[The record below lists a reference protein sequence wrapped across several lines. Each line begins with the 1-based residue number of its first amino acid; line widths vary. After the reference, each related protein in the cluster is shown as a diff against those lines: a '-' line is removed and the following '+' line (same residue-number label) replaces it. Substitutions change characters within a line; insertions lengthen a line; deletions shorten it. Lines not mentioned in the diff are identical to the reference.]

1 MKTKALLI
9 LCILVFSGCV
19 SRNPAPVVYHGAS
32 DGITKEIVRILK
44 ENPKIIPKSIEPVF
58 SQVIDRYQW
67 NAPQGEKKP
76 PAQKHVQKTVQKS
89 TQKPQSQTTK
99 FAIPVAGK
107 IISSF
112 GAKSDGQHNDGIN
125 IKAPRSER
133 VSASEAGE
141 IVFADD
147 NLKAYGNLVLI
158 RHKDD
163 YMTAYA
169 HLDSLTVK
177 KGDPV
182 QRGAMIGTVGSTG
195 NVVTPQLHFEIRKG
209 SKPLNPQLFF

>member
-1 MKTKALLI
+1 MTTKVLLI
-9 LCILVFSGCV
+9 LCLLMVTACV
-19 SRNPAPVVYHGAS
+19 SRDPAPVVYHGAS

-67 NAPQGEKKP
+67 NAPQSEKPRRAEKENRTP
-76 PAQKHVQKTVQKS
+76 P
-89 TQKPQSQTTK
+89 SQTTK
-99 FAIPVAGK
+99 FIMPVAGK

-125 IKAPRSER
+125 IKAPRGER

-177 KGDPV
+177 KGDQV